1 MELWLA
7 LFGLVAAVL
16 MIWSARKRHR
26 DTSGGAAAGPGAGP
40 AAGGAAHQRNGDGHD
55 GDGGGG
61 D

>member
-26 DTSGGAAAGPGAGP
+26 DASGGAAAGPSAGP
-40 AAGGAAHQRNGDGHD
+40 AAGGAAHQRNGDGQD

>member
-7 LFGLVAAVL
+7 LFGLAAAVL

-26 DTSGGAAAGPGAGP
+26 DTAGGGSGSTV
-40 AAGGAAHQRNGDGHD
+40 GGAAHTRNGDGHD
-55 GDGGGG
+55 GNGNGGGG

>member
-26 DTSGGAAAGPGAGP
+26 DTSGSAAAGPGAGP
-40 AAGGAAHQRNGDGHD
+40 PAGGAAHQRNGDGHD
-55 GDGGGG
+55 GGNGGG

>member
-16 MIWSARKRHR
+16 MIWSARKSHR
-26 DTSGGAAAGPGAGP
+26 DTSGGAAAGPSAGP

>member
-26 DTSGGAAAGPGAGP
+26 DTSGGAAVGPSAGP

>member
-26 DTSGGAAAGPGAGP
+26 DTSGGRAAGPGAGP

>member
-1 MELWLA
+1 
-7 LFGLVAAVL
+7 VAAVL
-16 MIWSARKRHR
+16 MIGSARKRHR
-26 DTSGGAAAGPGAGP
+26 DTSGGAAAGPSAGP

>member
-26 DTSGGAAAGPGAGP
+26 DTSGSAAAGPGAGP
-40 AAGGAAHQRNGDGHD
+40 PAGGAAHQRTGDGHD